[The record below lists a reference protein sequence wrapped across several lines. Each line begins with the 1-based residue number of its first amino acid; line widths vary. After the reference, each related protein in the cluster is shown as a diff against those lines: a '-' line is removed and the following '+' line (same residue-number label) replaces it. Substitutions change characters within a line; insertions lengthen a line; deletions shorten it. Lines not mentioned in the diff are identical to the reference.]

1 MSLLAELTQP
11 HCLFFDIDCGTLTKG
26 VLAVITAFVLFVGS
40 IYVLLSAVFGRR
52 LGYLVLSV
60 SFFAWMIL
68 FSGLWTFGAPG
79 TPRNLGP
86 RGLEPEWVPLEGS
99 FSVQSDQFPEI
110 EQYPGA
116 PWKTPPPS
124 LAASVQSVTGSVQAF
139 LADQANE
146 QLGRDPLA
154 IDAIPPTAF
163 AVQDIKF
170 AAHGTTSLAAAQ
182 AFYSGGG
189 PAITVFAY
197 HDSGNVPRYSWMFLG
212 GSLLLFL
219 VHLPFLDRAERK
231 RKEILTG
238 GNAPPWYGPA

>member
-1 MSLLAELTQP
+1 MIAAITVSK
-11 HCLFFDIDCGTLTKG
+11 CLFFTGIDCGTLTKG
-26 VLAVITAFVLFVGS
+26 ILVIITAFVLFIGS

-52 LGYLVLSV
+52 LGYLVMSV
-60 SFFAWMIL
+60 AFFAWMIL

-86 RGLEPEWVPLEGS
+86 RGMEPEWVPLEGS
-99 FSVQSDQFPEI
+99 FAVESQQYPEI
-110 EQYPGA
+110 KEYPGQ

-124 LAASVQSVTGSVQAF
+124 LAASVQSVSGSIQAF
-139 LADQANE
+139 LADEANA

-154 IDAIPPTAF
+154 VDAIQPTAF
-163 AVQDIKF
+163 AVQNIKF
-170 AAHGTTSLAAAQ
+170 AAHGSTSLAAAE
-182 AFYSGGG
+182 AFYTGGG

-197 HDSGNVPRYSWMFLG
+197 HDSGSVPRYSWMFFG
-212 GSLLLFL
+212 GSIALFL
-219 VHLPFLDRAERK
+219 LHLPFLDKAERK